1 MSVIWDISPPISS
14 GTPAFPG
21 DTIYA
26 QRWTAQIDPDCPVNV
41 SAITL
46 SPHLGAHADAPLHY
60 ARDGGAIGAMA
71 LDPFIGPCRV
81 LHAIQ
86 RDRTAGTLI
95 TPAHIAHAISDAAV
109 AAVGA
114 GVGGAAAIDAGAA
127 RAAVLPPRVLVRTCA
142 SARME
147 VQARWSP
154 DFAAFA
160 PETIAWL
167 ASLGVRLVGID
178 TPSVDPADSKTLDSH
193 QQLLIHDMRVLENL
207 VLDDVPPGDYELIA
221 LPLKLIGADASPVR
235 AVLRSL

>member
-1 MSVIWDISPPISS
+1 MSVLWDISPPISS
-14 GTPAFPG
+14 ATPAFPG
-21 DTIYA
+21 DTVYA
-26 QRWTAQIDPDCPVNV
+26 QRWTAEIGPECPVNV
-41 SAITL
+41 SAITM

-60 ARDGGAIGAMA
+60 GRDANPIGAVD
-71 LDPFIGPCRV
+71 LDPFLGPCRV
-81 LHAIQ
+81 VHAI
-86 RDRTAGTLI
+86 DRGALI
-95 TPAHIAHAISDAAV
+95 TPEHLAQAV
-109 AAVGA
+109 AASE
-114 GVGGAAAIDAGAA
+114 
-127 RAAVLPPRVLVRTCA
+127 LPPRVLVRTCA
-142 SARME
+142 SARAA

-167 ASLGVRLVGID
+167 AGLGVRLVGID
-178 TPSVDPADSKTLDSH
+178 TPSVDPAESKTLPSH